1 MGKCAKLP
9 VMSENSTDKPAGERI
24 AKVMARAGLCS
35 RREAERWIEQGRV
48 AVGGTVLD
56 SPAVVVTQSDI
67 ITVDDKPIAGPE
79 QSRLWRYHKPV
90 GLVTTH
96 KDPQGRSTVFEKMP
110 SHLPRVISVGRLDLN
125 SEGLLL
131 MTNDGEMARKLELP
145 SNDWARRYRVR
156 VRGTVNEDRLAALS
170 RGITI
175 SGIRYSAIEAVLDS
189 QTRTNA
195 WLTVTLHEGKNR
207 EIRKVMEHLGLE
219 VGRLIRISYGP
230 FQLGNLERGEVAEI
244 PGKTVREQL
253 GRGKGVK
260 TGGEKTG
267 RAKAKTARTE
277 RSGTKGKFQ
286 GKKKAT
292 SRIEPRVDG
301 EKQTAAQ
308 RESDKISRRKPVQ
321 KAGAK
326 SAKPLKPSGTSKFS
340 TSSRPARAGKPSGR
354 KPGKR
359 S

>member
-1 MGKCAKLP
+1 M
-9 VMSENSTDKPAGERI
+9 
-24 AKVMARAGLCS
+24 
-35 RREAERWIEQGRV
+35 
-48 AVGGTVLD
+48 
-56 SPAVVVTQSDI
+56 
-67 ITVDDKPIAGPE
+67 
-79 QSRLWRYHKPV
+79 
-90 GLVTTH
+90 
-96 KDPQGRSTVFEKMP
+96 
-110 SHLPRVISVGRLDLN
+110 PRVISVGRLDLN

-156 VRGTVNEDRLAALS
+156 VRGSVNEDRLAALS

-230 FQLGNLERGEVAEI
+230 FQLGHLERGEVAEV

-253 GRGKGVK
+253 GLGKGVM

-277 RSGTKGKFQ
+277 RAGTKGKFQ
-286 GKKKAT
+286 GKKKVS
-292 SRIEPRVDG
+292 SRPEPRVDG

-308 RESDKISRRKPVQ
+308 KESDKITRRQPVQ
-321 KAGAK
+321 KPGAK
-326 SAKPLKPSGTSKFS
+326 SGKLGKFAKPAKPSGSSKFS
-340 TSSRPARAGKPSGR
+340 TSSRSTRADQPSGR
-354 KPGKR
+354 KGGKR